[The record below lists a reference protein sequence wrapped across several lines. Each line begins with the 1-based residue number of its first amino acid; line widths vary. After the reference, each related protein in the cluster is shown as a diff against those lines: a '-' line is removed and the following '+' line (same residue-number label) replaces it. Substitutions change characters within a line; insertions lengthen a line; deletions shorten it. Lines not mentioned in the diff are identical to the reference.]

1 MVAPINSRPTTTKT
15 SIFYVNDIHGNAG
28 KMEKIKSASN
38 KFNNITDTKKI
49 DALKLCSGDTL
60 IGANDNKNQNA
71 VDFLNAVGFDA
82 MTLGNHELDNPMTK
96 AAKYFNQIKG
106 KIVTTNLVVPEG
118 HVVEKE
124 LVKTF
129 VKEIN
134 GNKYGILGI
143 QPYDIVDRVTS
154 QEWLEGTTAMSKEDT
169 LKALQK
175 EIDKFEKQGINKII
189 LLSHAGFHDEQEIA
203 KNTEG
208 IDIIIGGHSHNLL
221 KGVTENQNLFYSK
234 RNEPVVLTQAYK
246 NGDYFGVLNLGFD
259 NKGVLTEVQNNVTP
273 TRKFSADLL
282 MAYYTNKNLGAP
294 KIIGQVANKMNL
306 KNNGL
311 LEENP
316 YANLITDAMK
326 NELDTDIAILNC
338 SNVRGVFQVGALTD
352 RDVSEITPFNN
363 KMTKIRLNQKDLID
377 AIKYAGKTSF
387 AAPDHKPGLLQASG
401 INYIMN
407 KKGELLSADFVD
419 KEGNKIPINIDEP
432 DENIT
437 YVVAIDNY
445 YGSGRENF
453 TMLNKIDEAIEIYD
467 FDKDKLAINYIKKM
481 KQPLEFKKDGRIK
494 IV

>member
-1 MVAPINSRPTTTKT
+1 MVAPINTRPTTTRT

-28 KMEKIKSASN
+28 KMEKVKSASN
-38 KFNNITDTKKI
+38 KFNDTTDTKKI
-49 DALKLCSGDTL
+49 DALKICAGDTL

-71 VDFLNAVGFDA
+71 IDFLNAVGFDV

-96 AAKYFNQIKG
+96 SASFFNKIKS
-106 KIVTTNLVVPEG
+106 KIVTTNLLIPEG

-124 LVKTF
+124 LVKTY

-134 GNKYGILGI
+134 GNKYGFLGV
-143 QPYDIVDRVTS
+143 QPYDIVDKVTS
-154 QEWLEGTTAMSKEDT
+154 QEWLEGTTAMTKEET

-175 EIDKFEKQGINKII
+175 EVNNFEKQGINKII
-189 LLSHAGFHDEQEIA
+189 LVSHAGLHDEQEIA

-208 IDIIIGGHSHNLL
+208 IDVIIGGHSHDLL
-221 KGVTENQNLFYSK
+221 KGVEENRNLFYSK
-234 RNEPVVLTQAYK
+234 KNEPVILTQAYK

-259 NKGVLTEVQNNVTP
+259 KNGILTEVQNNVTS
-273 TRKFSADLL
+273 TRKFSSDLL

-294 KIIGQVANKMNL
+294 KVIGKVVNKIDL

-326 NELDTDIAILNC
+326 NELNTDIAILNC
-338 SNVRGVFQVGALTD
+338 SNVRGTFQIGDLTD

-363 KMTKIRLNQKDLID
+363 KMTKIRLNQKDLVD
-377 AIKYAGKTSF
+377 AIKYAGKSSF
-387 AAPDHKPGLLQASG
+387 ASPDHKPGLLQASG
-401 INYIMN
+401 LNYIMN
-407 KKGELLSADFVD
+407 KQGDLLSADFID
-419 KEGNKIPINIDEP
+419 AKGNKIPINIDNP
-432 DENIT
+432 DEDIT

>member
-38 KFNNITDTKKI
+38 KFNNTTDLKQI

-60 IGANDNKNQNA
+60 IGANDSKNQNA
-71 VDFLNAVGFDA
+71 IDFLNAVGFDA

-96 AAKYFNQIKG
+96 SAGFFNKIKS
-106 KIVTTNLVVPEG
+106 KIVTTNLLVPEG

-124 LVKTF
+124 LVKTY

-154 QEWLEGTTAMSKEDT
+154 QEWLEGTTAMTKEET
-169 LKALQK
+169 LQALQK
-175 EIDKFEKQGINKII
+175 EVDKFEKQGINKII
-189 LLSHAGFHDEQEIA
+189 LLSHAGLHDEQEIA
-203 KNTEG
+203 KNVEG
-208 IDIIIGGHSHNLL
+208 IDVIIGGHSHDLL
-221 KGVTENQNLFYSK
+221 KDIKENKNLFYSK

-259 NKGVLTEVQNNVTP
+259 NNGVLTEAQNNVTS

-294 KIIGQVANKMNL
+294 KVIGKVVNKIDL

-326 NELDTDIAILNC
+326 SELNADIAILNC
-338 SNVRGVFQVGALTD
+338 SNVRGAFQVGDLTD

-363 KMTKIRLNQKDLID
+363 KMTKIRLSQKDLID

-387 AAPDHKPGLLQASG
+387 ASPDHKPGLLQASG
-401 INYIMN
+401 LNYIMN
-407 KKGELLSADFVD
+407 KKGELLSADFID
-419 KEGNKIPINIDEP
+419 QEGNEIPINIDNP
-432 DENIT
+432 DENTT

-453 TMLNKIDEAIEIYD
+453 SMLNKIDEAIAIYD

-481 KQPLEFKKDGRIK
+481 KEPIEFRKDGRIK